1 MSYTYTVQ
9 SVEDASDKLPS
20 ILEMIQKGLKGG
32 PVVVTLGRKTRSK
45 EQNNKLWPMLADVA
59 GQVVWYG
66 QQLSKEDWKH
76 IFTASLTE
84 QRVVPSLDGG
94 FVVLGQSTRRMSREQ
109 LSQLIELIYAFGAER
124 GVQWSE
130 PSLEIYEQ
138 HREAV

>member
-1 MSYTYTVQ
+1 
-9 SVEDASDKLPS
+9 
-20 ILEMIQKGLKGG
+20 MIQKGLKGG
-32 PVVVTLGRKTRSK
+32 PVVVTLGRETRTK
-45 EQNNKLWPMLADVA
+45 DQNKKLWPMLADVA

-94 FVVLGQSTRRMSREQ
+94 FVVLGQSTRRMSKEQ

>member
-1 MSYTYTVQ
+1 MSYTYHVTSIQ
-9 SVEDASDKLPS
+9 EAATTLPS

-32 PVVVTLGRKTRSK
+32 PVVVTLGRETRTK
-45 EQNNKLWPMLADVA
+45 DQNKKLWPMLADVA

-94 FVVLGQSTRRMSREQ
+94 FVVLGQSTRRMSKEQ

>member
-1 MSYTYTVQ
+1 LSYTYHVTSIQ
-9 SVEDASDKLPS
+9 EAATTLPS

-32 PVVVTLGRKTRSK
+32 PVVVTLGRETRTK
-45 EQNNKLWPMLADVA
+45 DQNKKLWPMLADVA

-94 FVVLGQSTRRMSREQ
+94 FVVLGQSTRRMSKEQ